1 MPFTPFHLGPAL
13 CFGIP
18 LRNYIHAPT
27 FILAN
32 VVLDFEPLLV
42 LVFGLNYPLHGYLH
56 TFLAAIVI
64 GFALGLAMFL
74 LEGRMHPLYKTLQLE
89 PETTLQRSRF
99 TIAGVAGAML
109 HVLFDSPLYS
119 DIQPFFPL
127 NPNPMYGSIS
137 SSGIFLVTFI
147 MGILGIAFYILI
159 LLLKVIKKHRTLR
172 QNVVDKK

>member
-13 CFGIP
+13 CLGVPF
-18 LRNYIHAPT
+18 RSYVHAPT

-42 LVFGLNYPLHGYLH
+42 LTFGLNYPLHGYLH
-56 TFLAAIVI
+56 TFLAAIVV

-89 PETTLQRSRF
+89 PETTLKRSSF
-99 TIAGVAGAML
+99 TIAGVAGTFL

-119 DIQPFFPL
+119 DIKPFYPL
-127 NPNPMYGSIS
+127 NLNPFYGSVS
-137 SSGIFLVTFI
+137 SSEIFLVTFV

-159 LLLKVIKKHRTLR
+159 LLLKVIKKPQTLR
-172 QNVVDKK
+172 RN

>member
-13 CFGIP
+13 CLGIP
-18 LRNYIHAPT
+18 LRSYVHAPT

-42 LVFGLNYPLHGYLH
+42 LTLGLNYPLHGYLH
-56 TFLAAIVI
+56 TFLAATVV

-74 LEGRMHPLYKTLQLE
+74 IEGRMHPLYKMLQLE
-89 PETTLQRSRF
+89 PETTLKRSRF
-99 TIAGVAGAML
+99 TIAGVAGALL

-119 DIQPFFPL
+119 DIKPFYPL
-127 NPNPMYGSIS
+127 NLNPLYGSVS
-137 SSGIFLVTFI
+137 SSGIFLVTSV

-159 LLLKVIKKHRTLR
+159 LLLKVIKKPRTLR
-172 QNVVDKK
+172 PI